1 MPRLELLFGGGQ
13 ESLYASD
20 VIPLSPDLFPTSVTP
35 LQSSSDK
42 SDAGLT
48 ELADELPLYE
58 ALQGRG
64 GVVERVCG
72 GGPTPQLSLSR
83 NPSPAELAGLRL
95 CRRESMA
102 NVESSL
108 GRYGSSDGAGL

>member
-13 ESLYASD
+13 ESLYPSEVD
-20 VIPLSPDLFPTSVTP
+20 PRSLDLFPTSVTP

-48 ELADELPLYE
+48 ELADELQLYE

-83 NPSPAELAGLRL
+83 SPSPAELAGLRL

-108 GRYGSSDGAGL
+108 GR